1 MKNVCCSPGSSVHG
15 ILQARILE
23 WVAIPFSGSSNWSR
37 DQTWVSRITGRFFT
51 IWAMREHPLWK
62 SQVRD
67 YLLQESPGPLVLQ
80 PGQWRMLSV
89 LPVLPLVLYWQKRKR
104 KVLVTQ
110 SCPMLCDPMDCGPP
124 GSSVHGVLQGR
135 ILEWIAMP
143 FSRESSQPRNQMW
156 ASHTAGRLFTVW
168 ATRVALKLW
177 YCNYDILLNY
187 MIWGAKL
194 HSILITKVNPEIDEN
209 GKL

>member
-89 LPVLPLVLYWQKRKR
+89 LPVLPLVLYWHRKENESVSHSVMSDALWPHGLWPSR
-104 KVLVTQ
+104 LL
-110 SCPMLCDPMDCGPP
+110 CPWGSPGKNTGVDC
-124 GSSVHGVLQGR
+124 HALLQG
-135 ILEWIAMP
+135 IFP
-143 FSRESSQPRNQMW
+143 TQESNVGL
-156 ASHTAGRLFTVW
+156 SHCRQTLYRLSHQSST
-168 ATRVALKLW
+168 
-177 YCNYDILLNY
+177 
-187 MIWGAKL
+187 
-194 HSILITKVNPEIDEN
+194 
-209 GKL
+209 